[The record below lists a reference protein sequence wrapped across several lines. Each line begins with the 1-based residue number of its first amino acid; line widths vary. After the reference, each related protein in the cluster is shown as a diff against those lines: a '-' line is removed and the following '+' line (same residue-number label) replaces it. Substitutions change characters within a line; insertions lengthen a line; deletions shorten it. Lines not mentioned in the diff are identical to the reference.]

1 MIAKNCCWI
10 VVRSLGVYAL
20 KGAEEGIPFCW
31 EGDAGLEPYG
41 LYLFLNLVYQS
52 IKLLGSFLYVGVYCM
67 ICISVFDLLLI
78 LNHL

>member
-1 MIAKNCCWI
+1 MLN
-10 VVRSLGVYAL
+10 AL
-20 KGAEEGIPFCW
+20 KGGEDRNSICW
-31 EGDAGLEPYG
+31 EGDAGLEPSG

-52 IKLLGSFLYVGVYCM
+52 IKLLGSFLYAGVYCM